1 MNPFPTKELKKL
13 NRIKPK
19 IGVKS
24 NPPIEGINFL
34 IGSKIASENSFTN
47 RKNKLSLFGDT
58 QLMITDPIIE
68 KNNICTINPTV
79 SYTHL
84 TLPTTYHV

>member
-24 NPPIEGINFL
+24 NPPIAGINFL
-34 IGSKIASENSFTN
+34 IGFKIASENSFAN

-68 KNNICTINPTV
+68 KNNTCTINPMT
-79 SYTHL
+79 SNTQMIKMN
-84 TLPTTYHV
+84 TAE

>member
-24 NPPIEGINFL
+24 NPPIAGINFL
-34 IGSKIASENSFTN
+34 IGFKIASENSFTN

-58 QLMITDPIIE
+58 QLMITDPMIE
-68 KNNICTINPTV
+68 KNNTCTINPTT
-79 SYTHL
+79 SNTQMIKMN
-84 TLPTTYHV
+84 TAE

>member
-24 NPPIEGINFL
+24 NPPIAGIYFL
-34 IGSKIASENSFTN
+34 IGCKIASENSFTN

-58 QLMITDPIIE
+58 QLMTTDPIIE
-68 KNNICTINPTV
+68 KNNIWTINPMT
-79 SYTHL
+79 SNTQMIKINAAE
-84 TLPTTYHV
+84 